1 VKKDMRLQPA
11 GNSQQFVGLSC
22 LVCALIFFLHPPT
35 YAQQTDKIARIG
47 YLGAFT
53 PSAGASL
60 LEAFRQGLREFGYV
74 EGQNIF
80 IDYRWA
86 QGKPDRLPAA
96 AAELVNLRAE
106 IIVTQS
112 NAAVAALQQAT
123 KTIPIIVAGMGD
135 PVESGFVTS
144 LARPGRN
151 ITGFSNQA
159 EQFAGKWLELLAE
172 TVPKMS
178 RVTVFAV
185 SQTVSHA
192 NYWREIQATAQALKV
207 TPQRQAIMSADEID
221 HALTNLSKGRSQGI
235 VVLPHAITIERRK
248 EIAQLA
254 TKNRLP
260 AIYPFG
266 LFAEAGGLM
275 SYGTNLADL
284 HHRAAI
290 YVDKILKGAKPGE
303 LPVEQPTKF
312 ELLIN
317 LKTAKEIGLI
327 IPPNV
332 LARADRVIR

>member
-1 VKKDMRLQPA
+1 ML
-11 GNSQQFVGLSC
+11 F
-22 LVCALIFFLHPPT
+22 ALCVPT
-35 YAQQTDKIARIG
+35 YAQQSEKIARIG

-74 EGQNIF
+74 EGRNIF

-86 QGKPDRLPAA
+86 EGKPDRLPVL
-96 AAELVNLRAE
+96 AAELINLRAE

-123 KTIPIIVAGMGD
+123 KTTPVIVAGMGD
-135 PVESGFVTS
+135 PVESGFVAT

-159 EQFAGKWLELLAE
+159 EQFAGKWMELLREA
-172 TVPKMS
+172 VLRIS
-178 RVTVFAV
+178 RVGVLAV
-185 SQTVSHA
+185 SQTKSHQT
-192 NYWREIQATAQALKV
+192 YWTEIQATAQALKV
-207 TPQRQAIMSADEID
+207 IPQRQDVAGPDEID
-221 HALTNLSKGRSQGI
+221 DAFVRLSKGRPQGVI
-235 VVLPHAITIERRK
+235 VLPHAITIERRMQ
-248 EIAQLA
+248 IAQLA
-254 TKNRLP
+254 TKHRLP

-266 LFAEAGGLM
+266 LFVEAGGLM
-275 SYGTNLADL
+275 SYGANLADL
-284 HHRAAI
+284 HQRAAI
-290 YVDKILKGAKPGE
+290 YVDKILKGAKPAD

-312 ELLIN
+312 ELVIN
-317 LKTAKEIGLI
+317 LKAAKQIGLI

>member
-1 VKKDMRLQPA
+1 
-11 GNSQQFVGLSC
+11 
-22 LVCALIFFLHPPT
+22 LHPPT

-86 QGKPDRLPAA
+86 EGKPDRLPAA

-112 NAAVAALQQAT
+112 NAAVAALEEAT

-135 PVESGFVTS
+135 PVESGFVAS

-159 EQFAGKWLELLAE
+159 EDFAGKWVELLTQ
-172 TVPKMS
+172 TVPKIS
-178 RVTVFAV
+178 RVAVLAV

-192 NYWREIQATAQALKV
+192 TYWREIQATAQTLKV
-207 TPQRQAIMSADEID
+207 SPQRQDMAGPDDID
-221 HALTNLSKGRSQGI
+221 DAFVRLSKARPQGVI
-235 VVLPHAITIERRK
+235 VLPHAITIERRLQ
-248 EIAQLA
+248 IGQLA

-260 AIYPFG
+260 AIYAFG
-266 LFAEAGGLM
+266 LFAEAAASCPM
-275 SYGTNLADL
+275 APTSPSYIAVPRRT
-284 HHRAAI
+284 
-290 YVDKILKGAKPGE
+290 
-303 LPVEQPTKF
+303 
-312 ELLIN
+312 
-317 LKTAKEIGLI
+317 
-327 IPPNV
+327 
-332 LARADRVIR
+332 

>member
-1 VKKDMRLQPA
+1 MVLGGVVQ
-11 GNSQQFVGLSC
+11 
-22 LVCALIFFLHPPT
+22 
-35 YAQQTDKIARIG
+35 AQQPEKIARIG

-60 LEAFRQGLREFGYV
+60 LDAFRQGLREFGYV

-86 QGKPDRLPAA
+86 EGKPDRLPVA
-96 AAELVNLRAE
+96 AAELVNIRAE
-106 IIVTQS
+106 VIVTQS
-112 NAAVAALQQAT
+112 NAAAAALQQAT

-135 PVESGFVTS
+135 PVESGFVAS

-151 ITGFSNQA
+151 MTGFSNQA
-159 EQFAGKWLELLAE
+159 EQFAGKWLELLTE
-172 TVPKMS
+172 TAPKMS
-178 RVTVFAV
+178 RVAVLAVF
-185 SQTVSHA
+185 QTVSHA
-192 NYWREIQATAQALKV
+192 TYWREIQATAQTSKV
-207 TPQRQAIMSADEID
+207 TPQRQDIAGPDEID
-221 HALTNLSKGRSQGI
+221 DAFMKLNKDRPQGI
-235 VVLPHAITIERRK
+235 IVLPHAVTIERRLQ
-248 EIAQLA
+248 IAHLV

-275 SYGTNLADL
+275 SYGANLADL
-284 HHRAAI
+284 HRRAAT
-290 YVDKILKGAKPGE
+290 YVNKILKGAKPTD

-312 ELLIN
+312 DLVIN
-317 LKTAKEIGLI
+317 LKTAKQIGLT

>member
-11 GNSQQFVGLSC
+11 GNSQQFVVLSC

-86 QGKPDRLPAA
+86 EGKPDRLPAA

-135 PVESGFVTS
+135 PVESGFVAS

-159 EQFAGKWLELLAE
+159 EDFAGKWVELLTQ
-172 TVPKMS
+172 TVPKIS
-178 RVTVFAV
+178 RVAVLAV

-192 NYWREIQATAQALKV
+192 TYWREIQATAQTLKV
-207 TPQRQAIMSADEID
+207 SPQRQDMAGPDDID
-221 HALTNLSKGRSQGI
+221 DAFVRLSKARPQGVI
-235 VVLPHAITIERRK
+235 VLPHAITIERRLQ
-248 EIAQLA
+248 IGQLA

-260 AIYPFG
+260 AIYAFG
-266 LFAEAGGLM
+266 LFAEAAASCPM
-275 SYGTNLADL
+275 APTSPSYIAVPRRT
-284 HHRAAI
+284 
-290 YVDKILKGAKPGE
+290 
-303 LPVEQPTKF
+303 
-312 ELLIN
+312 
-317 LKTAKEIGLI
+317 
-327 IPPNV
+327 
-332 LARADRVIR
+332 

>member
-11 GNSQQFVGLSC
+11 GNSQQFVVLSC

-60 LEAFRQGLREFGYV
+60 LEAFRQGLGELVMSRA
-74 EGQNIF
+74 NIF

-86 QGKPDRLPAA
+86 EGKPDRLPAA

-135 PVESGFVTS
+135 PVESGFVAS

-159 EQFAGKWLELLAE
+159 EDFAGKWVELLTQ
-172 TVPKMS
+172 TVPKIS
-178 RVTVFAV
+178 RVAVLAV

-192 NYWREIQATAQALKV
+192 TYWREIQATAQTLKV
-207 TPQRQAIMSADEID
+207 SPQRQDLAGPDDID
-221 HALTNLSKGRSQGI
+221 DAFVRLSKARPQGVI
-235 VVLPHAITIERRK
+235 VLPHAITIERRLQ
-248 EIAQLA
+248 IGQLA

-260 AIYPFG
+260 AIYAFG

-275 SYGTNLADL
+275 SYGTNLAEL
-284 HHRAAI
+284 HRRAAT
-290 YVDKILKGAKPGE
+290 YVNKILKGASPAE

-317 LKTAKEIGLI
+317 LTAAKQIGLT
-327 IPPNV
+327 IPPSV
-332 LARADRVIR
+332 LARADKVIK